1 MTVSPAER
9 QYILAQVNRLAADQL
24 AQLWDR
30 AAALAD
36 IDFAAFVKQAFPELV
51 DPFAAMA
58 ADLAAAWYDE
68 TPSPTTYIATPAL
81 LPDPEKLAA
90 SVDWA
95 LGANGRD
102 AVGRMQGTAQRAIM
116 DAARETIVS
125 NAAAETGS
133 KWVRYA
139 SANACA
145 FCALM
150 ATRENVYAS
159 EHSALHV
166 VGRGKNVSQNFNADG
181 TRKSGGQAG
190 GVKLRGAQQFG
201 EKYHDNCV
209 PAGTLVSGPRTEAAY
224 RRLYE
229 GEAVVIH
236 TASGQNLT
244 ITPNHPVLTDQG
256 WVPAGLLNEGD
267 NVIRSLGSD
276 SGAATVPH
284 EHQRPTPIEDVWG
297 SLAVNGLAGV
307 PGSAEDFHGDGTDR
321 EVDIVWADRHLS
333 QQQLITRR
341 EQLVEGFLSATLGR
355 GPRPRLSVGSQ
366 PTAFFPSAG
375 SSSGGFVGGTRE
387 GLSLVGACARHA
399 DLVGIGRGSGGNAHL
414 NQATADHNA
423 IYAESVGAFHLGQLL
438 IDIEGSQVHCVDTEA
453 SGARFDPAGFE
464 FTGQG
469 RGVYARL
476 GLDLLSSLAGH
487 VELDRVVE
495 CRRISFSDHVYNLQ
509 TENGWYSAD
518 SLIVS
523 NCHCVAVEVRPG
535 ASYEPPA
542 YVQDW
547 KRSYQDAFD
556 AVPDGTPYD
565 AKNSVLK
572 AVLSNM
578 RSDLG
583 SH

>member
-9 QYILAQVNRLAADQL
+9 QYILAQVNRLAADQV

-68 TPSPTTYIATPAL
+68 TPSPTNYIAIPAL

-116 DAARETIVS
+116 DSARETIVS

-166 VGRGKNVSQNFNADG
+166 VGRGKNVSQNFNPDG

-190 GVKLRGAQQFG
+190 GVKLRGAQKFG
-201 EKYHDNCV
+201 EKYHD
-209 PAGTLVSGPRTEAAY
+209 
-224 RRLYE
+224 
-229 GEAVVIH
+229 
-236 TASGQNLT
+236 
-244 ITPNHPVLTDQG
+244 D
-256 WVPAGLLNEGD
+256 
-267 NVIRSLGSD
+267 
-276 SGAATVPH
+276 
-284 EHQRPTPIEDVWG
+284 
-297 SLAVNGLAGV
+297 
-307 PGSAEDFHGDGTDR
+307 
-321 EVDIVWADRHLS
+321 
-333 QQQLITRR
+333 
-341 EQLVEGFLSATLGR
+341 
-355 GPRPRLSVGSQ
+355 
-366 PTAFFPSAG
+366 
-375 SSSGGFVGGTRE
+375 
-387 GLSLVGACARHA
+387 
-399 DLVGIGRGSGGNAHL
+399 
-414 NQATADHNA
+414 
-423 IYAESVGAFHLGQLL
+423 
-438 IDIEGSQVHCVDTEA
+438 
-453 SGARFDPAGFE
+453 
-464 FTGQG
+464 
-469 RGVYARL
+469 
-476 GLDLLSSLAGH
+476 
-487 VELDRVVE
+487 
-495 CRRISFSDHVYNLQ
+495 
-509 TENGWYSAD
+509 
-518 SLIVS
+518 
-523 NCHCVAVEVRPG
+523 CHCVAVEVRPG

-547 KRSYQDAFD
+547 KRSYQDAFA

-565 AKNSVLK
+565 SKNSVLK